1 MNKRQRKKRDKVIE
15 DRLRREIEQLRQ
27 KNARLEQEQA
37 RLEQEQARLEKENA
51 RLQERLAKLEGR
63 LGQNSRN
70 SSLPPSSDPPWTPA
84 LPPKPS
90 SGRKPGGQPGH
101 KGHQRELA
109 PPERV
114 KQTIP
119 IKPEHC
125 RGCGSALRGQDPNP
139 HRHQVTEIPKIEPD
153 ITEYQLHTLECARCG
168 ITTTAALPQ
177 GVPRGVFGP
186 RAVAAASLLSGYFHL
201 GKRPVL
207 EAMYYLFGIRMA
219 LGSVSSCERTTSA
232 ALKEPVTEAQAYVK
246 EQKVKQGDETSWY
259 EGSKRLKVW
268 LWAAFTQQVT
278 VFLIRSS
285 RGTDIA
291 KELLGEAFGVL
302 VTDRW
307 CAYTWWPLKWRQLCW
322 AHLKRHFQAFA
333 EFGGEAGRIG
343 QALLVEER
351 LLFVWWHRV
360 RDGTLS
366 RSTFRAYVYPLRQLV
381 EALLTA
387 GCTCGHRKTEGMC
400 REILKLAPAMWTF
413 VRVEGVSPTNNS
425 TERSVRRG
433 VLWRKISFGTHSKAG
448 SRFVERMLTVTC
460 TLRQQGRNVLDYVTD
475 AVEASMRGERPQSLL
490 PAKTA

>member
-1 MNKRQRKKRDKVIE
+1 MNKRQRKKRDKAIE
-15 DRLRREIEQLRQ
+15 ARLRKENERLRQ
-27 KNARLEQEQA
+27 KLSE
-37 RLEQEQARLEKENA
+37 LEKENA
-51 RLQERLAKLEGR
+51 NLKERLAKLEGR

-70 SSLPPSSDPPWTPA
+70 SSLSPSSDPPWTPA
-84 LPPKPS
+84 FPPKPG

-101 KGHQRELA
+101 KGRQRELA

-114 KQTIP
+114 NQTIP
-119 IKPEHC
+119 VKPENC
-125 RGCGSALRGQDPNP
+125 RGCGSALKGQDPNP
-139 HRHQVTEIPKIEPD
+139 HRHQVTEIPKVEPQ
-153 ITEYQLHTLECARCG
+153 ITEYQIHTLECARCG
-168 ITTTAALPQ
+168 ITTTAALPE
-177 GVPRGVFGP
+177 GVPRGAFGP

-207 EAMYYLFGIRMA
+207 EAMSYLFGVRMA
-219 LGSVSSCERTTSA
+219 LGSVSSCERTTSE

-259 EGSKRLKVW
+259 EGEKRKRVW
-268 LWAAFTQQVT
+268 LWAAFTEQVT
-278 VFLIRSS
+278 VFLIRAS
-285 RGTDIA
+285 RGADSA

-307 CAYTWWPLKWRQLCW
+307 SAYTWWPLKWRQICW

-343 QALLVEER
+343 KALLEEER
-351 LLFVWWHRV
+351 LLFEWWHRV

-366 RSTFRAYVYPLRQLV
+366 RSTFRAYVSPLRRRV
-381 EALLTA
+381 EALLAA
-387 GCTCGHRKTEGMC
+387 GRACGHRKTEGMC

-425 TERSVRRG
+425 TERVVRGG
-433 VLWRKISFGTHSKAG
+433 VLWRKISFGTHSKEG

-460 TLRQQGRNVLDYVTD
+460 TLRQQGRNVLDYVTN

-490 PAKTA
+490 PGKIA